1 MVLSDS
7 LKLPSPSLSAAAAV
21 VDDCDSEDHPTCQ
34 NCFTVKTPLW
44 RRDEHGTVLCNACG
58 LFLKLHGEPRP
69 ISLKTDTIKSR
80 NRKKLNN
87 NATNNASSNSN
98 THTNDPNKIFKR
110 KKRLLTTGGGSLPS
124 NNPKVSI
131 LEKFMVSGSIKPL
144 LKPKEALP
152 SAKDYPMQRGK
163 YSLEPSEPSG
173 KNYLYQINGSDI
185 YTSNI
190 ELTRLPTLSTLL
202 DPSPFS
208 DPTIPEIELTWKLH
222 NEEEVIKLKTKI
234 SELELVTDLY
244 KKHIFQL
251 NEKCKQ
257 LEVELHSRAPIQPRP
272 RH

>member
-7 LKLPSPSLSAAAAV
+7 LKLPSPILSAAAG
-21 VDDCDSEDHPTCQ
+21 VDDCDGEEHPTCQ

-87 NATNNASSNSN
+87 NNVNTNAN
-98 THTNDPNKIFKR
+98 THSNDPNKIFKR
-110 KKRLLTTGGGSLPS
+110 KKRLLTTGGGSLPT

-144 LKPKEALP
+144 LKPKETVP
-152 SAKDYPMQRGK
+152 NTKECSTQRGK
-163 YSLEPSEPSG
+163 FSLDPCEPSG

-190 ELTRLPTLSTLL
+190 ELTRLPNLSTLL
-202 DPSPFS
+202 EPSPFS
-208 DPTIPEIELTWKLH
+208 DSAVPEIELTWKLH

-257 LEVELHSRAPIQPRP
+257 LEVELHSRASVQSHPQ
-272 RH
+272 H